1 MPELLAKRS
10 FPAVTVLVVVVCATI
25 VAARPLT
32 AGIDARPALRTAATV
47 FVGIFVQATPFL
59 VLGVLVSGAIA
70 GFVSAEALRRV
81 LPRRRAAAVVVAG
94 VSSAALPGCEC
105 SAVPVAGRLR
115 DRGVPDGVALTFLL
129 AAPAVNPVVI
139 IATAVAF
146 PQTPIMAAARL
157 TGSLATALVVGWL
170 WLLIGRP
177 EWIRRPPDAALAG
190 SLPAGVRGKLA
201 LAGETARHDLVE
213 SAAYLAAGA
222 ALAAALHVLVPAS
235 WIDHLA
241 GNILLTIAVM
251 AVLAVVM
258 ALCSEADAF
267 VAASLTAL
275 PLIPRLVF
283 LVVGPAVDLKL
294 MAMQTGVFGRR
305 FVARFAPLCLI
316 VAVVCGTAAGA
327 LFVGWR

>member
-10 FPAVTVLVVVVCATI
+10 FPSVTVLVVIVCAAI
-25 VAARPLT
+25 VAARPLA
-32 AGIDARPALRTAATV
+32 AGIDARPELRTATTV

-70 GFVSAEALRRV
+70 GFVSADALQRV

-139 IATAVAF
+139 VATAVAF
-146 PQTPIMAAARL
+146 PQAPVMAAARL
-157 TGSLATALVVGWL
+157 AGSLATALVVGWI
-170 WLLIGRP
+170 WVLLGRR
-177 EWIRRPPDAALAG
+177 EWIRRPAAAALAG
-190 SLPAGVRGKLA
+190 SLPEDVRGRLA

-222 ALAAALHVLVPAS
+222 AFAAALHVLVPAS

-241 GNILLTIAVM
+241 GNMLLTIGVM
-251 AVLAVVM
+251 AALAVVM

-267 VAASLTAL
+267 VAASLSTL
-275 PLIPRLVF
+275 PLLPRLVF
-283 LVVGPAVDLKL
+283 LVVGPAVDVKL
-294 MAMQTGVFGRR
+294 MAMQAGAFGRR
-305 FVARFAPLCLI
+305 FVARFAPLCLV
-316 VAVVCGTAAGA
+316 VAVVCGTASGA
-327 LFVGWR
+327 LFLGWR